1 MAPTNHNHAL
11 AETAWV
17 AMRAFVE
24 GNAHPPNLRERLDLG
39 RGSGRIMVLLQLQE
53 GPRTLREIAQAQGVD
68 APYAT
73 IIVDKL
79 QTLGLVAR
87 TPHPDDR
94 RRKLVALTAAG
105 REAAQTARE
114 MRNEPPPGL
123 QALSG
128 AQLQALAELLSH
140 LV

>member
-1 MAPTNHNHAL
+1 M
-11 AETAWV
+11 
-17 AMRAFVE
+17 
-24 GNAHPPNLRERLDLG
+24 
-39 RGSGRIMVLLQLQE
+39 
-53 GPRTLREIAQAQGVD
+53 
-68 APYAT
+68 
-73 IIVDKL
+73 
-79 QTLGLVAR
+79 AR

-94 RRKLVALTAAG
+94 RRKLVTLTAAG